1 MRGCGLVNHMQILT
15 LTCNVNTTLARNAR
29 DTNAFAGGEG
39 LRRNHHA
46 GKRWNGIFVQHDTKD
61 VSSSLNGKEGGGQFG
76 VERKQGE
83 RELCKF
89 TATCGRLAS
98 VGICLC

>member
-1 MRGCGLVNHMQILT
+1 M
-15 LTCNVNTTLARNAR
+15 NTTLARNAR

-61 VSSSLNGKEGGGQFG
+61 VSSSLNGTEGGGQFG

-83 RELCKF
+83 LERAMQIHCHLWSD
-89 TATCGRLAS
+89 RLAGRPARS
-98 VGICLC
+98 ASACAICQSALGK